1 MNQSQGS
8 LCSIMTCK
16 KEKIGQIKGSAQDP
30 GCKNE
35 GNRRKI

>member
-8 LCSIMTCK
+8 LCSIMTYK
-16 KEKIGQIKGSAQDP
+16 KEKIGQIKGSTQDR